1 MMTPN
6 SYQIQVQ
13 GHFDDALAEWFAPLS
28 IANEPTGE
36 ATLTVPI
43 RDQAELYGILLKLY
57 NLNFTLIAVQ
67 RMPTRAGQFDSSG
80 DPDPAHLSTQCS
92 ISHSTKEENHEHR

>member
-1 MMTPN
+1 MTLHPLIRYAVGMKTIPF

-13 GHFDDALAEWFAPLS
+13 GHFDEALTEWFAPLS
-28 IANEPTGE
+28 IANQPNGNAILTGP
-36 ATLTVPI
+36 V

-67 RMPTRAGQFDSSG
+67 RMPVTTVHFDSSLE
-80 DPDPAHLSTQCS
+80 P
-92 ISHSTKEENHEHR
+92 

>member
-1 MMTPN
+1 MGMKTPN

-13 GHFDDALAEWFAPLS
+13 GHFDDALTEWFAPLR
-28 IANEPTGE
+28 IANEPNGD
-36 ATLTVPI
+36 ATLTGPV

-67 RMPTRAGQFDSSG
+67 RLPMTGEQFNQRRQ
-80 DPDPAHLSTQCS
+80 P
-92 ISHSTKEENHEHR
+92 